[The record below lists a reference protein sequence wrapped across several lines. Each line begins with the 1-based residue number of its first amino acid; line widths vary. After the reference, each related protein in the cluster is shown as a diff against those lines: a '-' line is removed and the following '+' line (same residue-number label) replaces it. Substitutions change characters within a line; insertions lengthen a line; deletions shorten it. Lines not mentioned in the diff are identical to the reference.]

1 MKILNS
7 TLNDLTAI
15 FELYDA
21 AIAHQKAVSH
31 LHWLPFDPKMV
42 LAEIE
47 ERRQWKIV
55 IDGQIACV
63 FATAYSDPAIWGE
76 KDAEPSVYLHR
87 IVTNPAFRG
96 QNFVGAIV
104 AWAKQHGQMLG
115 KKFVRLDTWSDN
127 LKLKEV
133 YVRNGFAFIGIVRP
147 ADPGSLPSHYSG
159 IALALFEIAI
169 D

>member
-1 MKILNS
+1 MEILNS
-7 TLNDLTAI
+7 TIHDLTAI
-15 FELYDA
+15 FERYDD

-42 LAEIE
+42 EAEIE
-47 ERRQWKIV
+47 AGRQWKIV

-76 KDAEPSVYLHR
+76 KDADPSVYLHR

-104 AWAKQHGQMLG
+104 DWAKQHGQMLG
-115 KKFVRLDTWSDN
+115 KKFVRLDTLSDN

-133 YVRNGFAFIGIVRP
+133 YVRNGFEFIGIVRP
-147 ADPGSLPSHYSG
+147 SDPATLPSHYSG
-159 IALALFEIAI
+159 ISLGLFEIELV
-169 D
+169 